1 MQLVEQHCIRRND
14 ARFEVI
20 DRAAFASKN
29 LYNAALYETRQA
41 YIHDGH
47 RIRFNELYHL
57 MKSHEAYK
65 ALPAKVAQHV
75 LKLLDKNW
83 ESYFEAIKARNENP
97 SKFLGHPKLP
107 KYKDK
112 QKGRNLLVFTIQ
124 AVSRKGLKKGLIQP
138 SGIPIEIQT
147 RQTNVDCVRIVPRN
161 GYYVVEVVYTQQE
174 KQADVDPHMYAAID
188 IGLNNL
194 AALTSN
200 KVGFIP
206 RLVNGRPVKS
216 INQFY
221 NKNRAN
227 VQSRLPKGHSTSSRL
242 EHLTTKRTRK
252 IDHYLHTASKRIIDL
267 LIAEKIGTLVI
278 GKNINWK
285 QEINLGKRTNQNFVH
300 VPHARFI
307 DMLTYKARLVGI
319 QVVVTE
325 ESYTS
330 KCSFLDNE
338 PIQKHEVY
346 VGKRVKRGLFRSTN
360 GRCLNADI
368 NGSYNILRK
377 VAPDAFAQ
385 GSRGC
390 VVHPSSFMV

>member
-285 QEINLGKRTNQNFVH
+285 QEINLGKRTNQNFVQ

-390 VVHPSSFMV
+390 VVHPSSLMV